1 MNWWEYLGYDTE
13 DRAYADGVT
22 DTQIQ
27 NAKDELYKQS
37 VETNNTP
44 SSIVG
49 GPKITG
55 FNDNAYRSELDR
67 NFIAPEPG
75 EETVE
80 KIVVEEV
87 DEIETSVKYII
98 VQGPG
103 GKYIKQEDAAGTYTD
118 ASVQAE
124 IDRLN
129 TQRDATL
136 LAEKL
141 KSGGSDTGGGGDYT
155 PRTTDVDYTPVESTG
170 LSTREEAKLRFPYLD
185 ERLIDVYV
193 QGFIDTGDSQLAI
206 LQMRSDSLMETVYPG
221 IKKSDGT
228 LRMTEQEY
236 IVAKEFMELELR
248 SYNLNPQ
255 VFGDDIVEA
264 ISGDVSPQEFSE
276 RLQTGYQN
284 IVQNIPQVREV
295 YMREFNLDLNEE
307 SIFGMFV
314 SPRLSTAVLDNQ
326 IRQSQIIAE
335 AEVALGSSALT
346 VAAARGL
353 QQQGLSQEQ
362 ARRGFQGASTIL
374 PGLSGGAER
383 FGRGPI
389 SETEY
394 VQATELGDQGI
405 GQSIRRVESQITS
418 ASSAAAGAKQLR
430 TGEVVGLEES

>member
-1 MNWWEYLGYDTE
+1 MEWWERLGYDSKDE
-13 DRAYADGVT
+13 AFADGAIPPLT
-22 DTQIQ
+22 DTRTDLEKESDFIKERINSSSTSPSNTLMSLADETKFIEDYLANNRNN
-27 NAKDELYKQS
+27 NAGSGQEAE
-37 VETNNTP
+37 V
-44 SSIVG
+44 IVSG
-49 GPKITG
+49 DATK
-55 FNDNAYRSELDR
+55 F
-67 NFIAPEPG
+67 
-75 EETVE
+75 
-80 KIVVEEV
+80 
-87 DEIETSVKYII
+87 II
-98 VQGPG
+98 VQGPDG
-103 GKYIKQEDAAGTYTD
+103 RYTEKEDAAGTYTKET
-118 ASVQAE
+118 VQAE

-136 LAEKL
+136 LANKT
-141 KSGGSDTGGGGDYT
+141 SGGGSDSDGGGGVYT
-155 PRTTDVDYTPVESTG
+155 PRTSTVDYTPVETTG
-170 LSTREEAKLRFPYLD
+170 LSTKEEAKLRFPYLD

-193 QGFIDTGDSQLAI
+193 QGFVDTGDSQLAI
-206 LQMRSDSLMETVYPG
+206 LQMRSDPLMETVYPG
-221 IKKSDGT
+221 IRKTDGT

-248 SYNLNPQ
+248 NYNLNPQ

-264 ISGDVSPQEFSE
+264 ISGDVSPQEFAE

-284 IVQNIPQVREV
+284 IVQNIPQVQEV

-307 SIFGMFV
+307 SIFGMFI
-314 SPRLSTAVLDNQ
+314 SPRLSTAVLENQ

-346 VAAARGL
+346 IAAARGL
-353 QQQGLSQEQ
+353 QQQGLSQAQ

-405 GQSIRRVESQITS
+405 GQNIRRVESQITS